1 MSVIARLK
9 EIEQLV
15 STPLLNV
22 QDELDG
28 GLRALAGLRAL
39 MVGQQGSESEGLD
52 ELLSMIEERFLR
64 ADALLQALAY
74 QTFGVGPG
82 AQPVASFP
90 AGPPPPKPKR

>member
-28 GLRALAGLRAL
+28 GLLALAGLRNL
-39 MVGQQGSESEGLD
+39 LELRNDPGSEGLD
-52 ELLSMIEERFLR
+52 ELVRMIEERFKR
-64 ADALLQALAY
+64 ADGLLQALAY
-74 QTFGVGPG
+74 QTFGPRPG
-82 AQPVASFP
+82 ATP
-90 AGPPPPKPKR
+90 R